1 LAGGGKAGVRYL
13 LDARSLGG
21 AERKQHGVQG
31 RTRGRKGEIDAGVAV
46 ARYGV
51 PEPPIVANGVVYAL
65 SNGENTQSIHESGR
79 LLTSQER
86 ASAPVGN
93 AVLYAFQADTGKQL
107 FSSERAIS
115 GFSHF
120 SGLAIANGHVYVVT
134 FQNVLYS
141 FGLGGMEQ

>member
-1 LAGGGKAGVRYL
+1 
-13 LDARSLGG
+13 
-21 AERKQHGVQG
+21 
-31 RTRGRKGEIDAGVAV
+31 VAV

-86 ASAPVGN
+86 VSAPVGN